1 MNDFKK
7 DLEYSHSCED
17 DPCWLEIYRKAFP
30 TMTDI
35 ISHRQ
40 DGWHQR
46 AGVDRSV
53 ILANS
58 KQILVDEKA
67 RRIKNTGDIMLEYIS
82 NDRANTPG
90 WVEKSLKC
98 DYIAYAFMP
107 SGIAFLLP
115 VNQLQTAWL
124 KNKIG
129 WLRKYKT
136 RAAINDSYK
145 TLNCPVPINELYQA
159 IGQCLRIRFEPRREE

>member
-7 DLEYSHSCED
+7 DLEYSHLCED
-17 DPCWLEIYRKAFP
+17 APCWLEIYKKAFP
-30 TMTDI
+30 TMIEI

-58 KQILVDEKA
+58 KQILIDEKA
-67 RRIKNTGDIMLEYIS
+67 RRIKDTGDIMIEYVS
-82 NDRANTPG
+82 NDKNNSPG
-90 WVEKSLKC
+90 WAEKSLKC

-107 SGIAFLLP
+107 SGVAHLFP
-115 VNQLQTAWL
+115 VIQLQSAWF
-124 KNKIG
+124 KNKLN
-129 WLRKYKT
+129 WLEKYKT
-136 RAAINDSYK
+136 RAAVNETYK
-145 TLNCPVPINELYQA
+145 TLNCPVPTNELYRA
-159 IGQCLRIRFEPRREE
+159 IGQCLRITFEPIRK

>member
-1 MNDFKK
+1 
-7 DLEYSHSCED
+7 
-17 DPCWLEIYRKAFP
+17 
-30 TMTDI
+30 MTAI

-46 AGVDRSV
+46 VGVDRSI

-115 VNQLQTAWL
+115 VNQLQTAWF
-124 KNKIG
+124 KNKIS
-129 WLRKYKT
+129 WLHKYKT
-136 RAAINDSYK
+136 RVAINDSYK
-145 TLNCPVPINELYQA
+145 TLNCPVPISDQ
-159 IGQCLRIRFEPRREE
+159 QRE

>member
-17 DPCWLEIYRKAFP
+17 DPCWLEIYKKAFP
-30 TMTDI
+30 TMTNI

-46 AGVDRSV
+46 DGVDRSI

-58 KQILVDEKA
+58 KQILIDEKA

-82 NDRANTPG
+82 NDKNNSPG
-90 WVEKSLKC
+90 WAEKSLRC

-107 SGIAFLLP
+107 SGIAYLLP
-115 VNQLQTAWL
+115 VLQLQHAWQ
-124 KNKIG
+124 KNKDL
-129 WLRKYKT
+129 WLSKYKT
-136 RAAINDSYK
+136 RAAINKSYK
-145 TLNCPVPINELYQA
+145 TLNCPVPTNELYKE
-159 IGQCLRIRFEPRREE
+159 IGQCLRIDFEPTKE